1 MIDFSPLNKGTVRSD
16 RMSRAV
22 GDTNLSLRE
31 KRKDAEIAA
40 LKLKLEAEKAAQ
52 RVKDARIKELQAK
65 LKQNG
70 R

>member
-1 MIDFSPLNKGTVRSD
+1 
-16 RMSRAV
+16 MSRAV